1 MIVQYTNP
9 RFESEV
15 PSVWNSII
23 ARFDMVRV
31 TDGREEPHAF
41 LRLDAFQQCGWMDG
55 WRLAWKFS
63 TGDIASLRLHFVLN
77 AELAQLL
84 GNMAKL

>member
-41 LRLDAFQQCGWMDG
+41 LRLDAFQQCFVC
-55 WRLAWKFS
+55 RISSA
-63 TGDIASLRLHFVLN
+63 TGKYGETLKSKTKTYCSLRSLHLVKSG
-77 AELAQLL
+77 Q
-84 GNMAKL
+84 